1 MEIDSTVV
9 QQVPTDLD
17 TLKEL
22 IVKRHDKLSQ
32 RLQQVADFMVAQPI
46 FVAVET
52 MTKIAQQADVPLST
66 LSRFANTMGFSGFSQ
81 MQTLFRDQYLN
92 RPRDYKER
100 VLQAREQDTV
110 AAESP
115 LAIFQ
120 DFGTVNI
127 EALERLQISLSP
139 HKLERAV
146 ALMDKANTIYIHGVR
161 RAYPVAFYLW
171 YALANSDNN
180 VVLLTDTGGMET
192 VMARRMNEND
202 VLVAVTFA
210 NYASETS
217 AMIDSAFDKKVPIVA
232 ITDDQM
238 MDQASKMNVCFEVE
252 EGEVMGFRSLSS
264 SMYLAQSLAVSLMC
278 REIK

>member
-1 MEIDSTVV
+1 MEVDTAVV
-9 QQVPTDLD
+9 QKVPSDLD

-32 RLQQVADFMVAQPI
+32 RLQQVADFMVAEPI

-52 MTKIAQQADVPLST
+52 MTKIAKQANVPLST
-66 LSRFANTMGFSGFSQ
+66 LSRFANTMGFRGFSQ
-81 MQTLFRDQYLN
+81 MQALFRDQYLN

-100 VLQAREQDTV
+100 VLQAREKDTV

-120 DFGTVNI
+120 DFGTANI

-139 HKLERAV
+139 QKLERAV
-146 ALMDKANTIYIHGVR
+146 ALMDKANTIYIHGMR

-171 YALANSDNN
+171 YALVSSDNN
-180 VVLLTDTGGMET
+180 VVLLNNNGGMQEA
-192 VMARRMNEND
+192 MSRRMSKND
-202 VLVAVTFA
+202 LLVAVTFS
-210 NYASETS
+210 NYAPETS
-217 AMIDSAFDKKVPIVA
+217 DMIDYAFDKKVPIVA

-238 MDQASKMNVCFEVE
+238 IDQASKMDVCFEVE

>member
-1 MEIDSTVV
+1 MEVDNTIV

-22 IVKRHDKLSQ
+22 IVRRHDKLSQ
-32 RLQQVADFMVAQPI
+32 RLQQVADFMVAQPM

-52 MTKIAQQADVPLST
+52 MTKIAKQANVPLST

-81 MQTLFRDQYLN
+81 MQALFRDQYLT
-92 RPRDYKER
+92 RPRDYKAR

-120 DFGTVNI
+120 DFGTANI

-171 YALANSDNN
+171 YALVNSDNN
-180 VVLLTDTGGMET
+180 VVLLTEVGGMQT
-192 VMARRMNEND
+192 AMARRMNEND
-202 VLVAVTFA
+202 VLVAVTFS
-210 NYASETS
+210 NYAPETS
-217 AMIDSAFDKKVPIVA
+217 VMIDNAFDKKVPIVA
-232 ITDDQM
+232 ITDNQM
-238 MDQASKMNVCFEVE
+238 IDQASKMNVCFEVE
-252 EGEVMGFRSLSS
+252 EGEIMGFRSLSS

>member
-1 MEIDSTVV
+1 MEVDSTA
-9 QQVPTDLD
+9 VPTDLD

-22 IVKRHDKLSQ
+22 IAKRHDKLSQ
-32 RLQQVADFMVAQPI
+32 RLQQVADFMVAEPI

-52 MTKIAQQADVPLST
+52 MTKIAEQAQVPLST

-81 MQTLFRDQYLN
+81 MQSLFRDQYLN
-92 RPRDYKER
+92 RPRDYKQR
-100 VLQAREQDTV
+100 VLQAREKDTV

-120 DFGTVNI
+120 DFGTANI
-127 EALERLQISLSP
+127 EALERLQMSLSP

-171 YALANSDNN
+171 YALVNSDNN
-180 VVLLTDTGGMET
+180 VVLLSDIGGMQT
-192 VMARRMNEND
+192 GMGHHMDKND

-210 NYASETS
+210 NYAPETS
-217 AMIDSAFDKKVPIVA
+217 DMIESAFNKNVPVVA
-232 ITDDQM
+232 ITDNQM
-238 MDQASKMNVCFEVE
+238 IAQASKMNVCFEVV
-252 EGEVMGFRSLSS
+252 EGELMGFRSLSS